1 MLSEEGDRMKTENKT
16 GRAAE
21 SDELLCVRDLCKR
34 YAVENNRTMKRE
46 YSEVIREVSLTV
58 RKNESVCIMGRS
70 GCGKTT
76 LLKILGGLLAPTA
89 GSVYYKGEDLFR
101 CRWKRMEEYRR
112 TQVGFVFQDYK
123 LLDHLTIRENMI
135 LPLMLEHEDV
145 ETSVRKVGEMADRLQ
160 IAGRLDYY
168 PGELAGGEKQRA
180 AIGRAL
186 MNDPELILADEPTG
200 NLDEACGRI
209 VMELLTGLQK
219 KLHKTLVLVTHDR
232 EIADHCDRTI
242 TIRHGRIVS
251 LD

>member
-1 MLSEEGDRMKTENKT
+1 MKTEKKTEKKT
-16 GRAAE
+16 GRATAPG
-21 SDELLCVRDLCKR
+21 ELLCVRDLYKR
-34 YAVENNRTMKRE
+34 YAAENNRTMKRE
-46 YSEVIREVSLTV
+46 YLEVIREISLTV
-58 RKNESVCIMGRS
+58 RENESVCIMGRS

-101 CRWKRMEEYRR
+101 SRRKRMEEYRR

-123 LLDHLTIRENMI
+123 LLEHLTVRDNMI
-135 LPLMLEHEDV
+135 LPLMLEHGDV
-145 ETSVRKVGEMADRLQ
+145 EASVRKVEEMADRLQ
-160 IAGRLDYY
+160 IAGRLAYY
-168 PGELAGGEKQRA
+168 PGELSGGEKQRA

-200 NLDEACGRI
+200 NLDEASGRI

-219 KLHKTLVLVTHDR
+219 ELHKTLVLVTHDR

-242 TIRHGRIVS
+242 TIRHGRIDS